1 MNEIKSWFI
10 FVIANHKHRGI
21 RIEGTSMH
29 LNCFTWW
36 VESLS
41 FLKSS
46 KGKRKYS
53 RVAPAQTA
61 RLTRAKRFGQLNCK
75 GGGGVSRGTVVLFQK
90 GRQSSRTLAEELP
103 QLREGKKKE
112 KDKEKT
118 NIAHWFHDSYWFRR
132 RQFNHGS
139 VVAECPSR
147 QREELALRFSSGSES
162 AVAAAMS
169 QGRVTQGTG
178 KHK

>member
-1 MNEIKSWFI
+1 M
-10 FVIANHKHRGI
+10 
-21 RIEGTSMH
+21 
-29 LNCFTWW
+29 
-36 VESLS
+36 ESLS

-103 QLREGKKKE
+103 QLREGKKKKKTKRKQTSPTDFMILIGSE
-112 KDKEKT
+112 GDSSIMDQWSLSVLQGKEK
-118 NIAHWFHDSYWFRR
+118 NWPFASLLVLS
-132 RQFNHGS
+132 QPS
-139 VVAECPSR
+139 LLQCLKAE
-147 QREELALRFSSGSES
+147 
-162 AVAAAMS
+162 
-169 QGRVTQGTG
+169 
-178 KHK
+178 